1 MTVTVADHIRWMGQ
15 MTQGSRYGA
24 TAGDSF
30 HQGTYD
36 YATSRPYPNGL
47 PVVPGGMSDCE
58 AGRRMIDKARRDSS
72 EHSADMRVRQITESI
87 TSDVLSVFL
96 SSARIG

>member
-1 MTVTVADHIRWMGQ
+1 MAVTVSDHIRWMGQ
-15 MTQGSRYGA
+15 MSQGARYGA

-47 PVVPGGMSDCE
+47 PVVSGGMSDCE
-58 AGRRMIDKARRDSS
+58 AGRRMIDKARRDS
-72 EHSADMRVRQITESI
+72 EQHSSDMRVRQMTESI

-96 SSARIG
+96 SSTRIG